1 MTLNFNPITKVRR
14 KKETATRN
22 KIMENRKENS
32 QRIHAHTNTCVSRI
46 KNKELLYISR

>member
-14 KKETATRN
+14 KKGTATRN
-22 KIMENRKENS
+22 KIMENKKENS
-32 QRIHAHTNTCVSRI
+32 QRIRTHNTCVSRI